1 MRFED
6 KIYQD
11 LYLEHQK
18 ENASG
23 ASKKN
28 LLKKIFEGGKCFIT
42 NYNPFIGYLTVNQ
55 QQELKDKY
63 PAFSSL
69 NTETAILASAIGLGL
84 GAYFV
89 GQYLNGFDIGIDIM
103 EKTIIGGWGG
113 TAVEIPR
120 YTSFPFIW
128 GGFPK
133 AFSQIA
139 SYYLMAESAIRTGA
153 ALLGKPLGCLITEGF
168 SYLLGKKAKHSKF
181 MRQKEAEIEGERKKI
196 SETEI
201 FMEKGRKEKE
211 KEISGISWSMISSE
225 DKEKKLGLESL
236 ISELKNGK

>member
-6 KIYQD
+6 AIYQD
-11 LYLEHQK
+11 LYLDYQK
-18 ENASG
+18 ESANG
-23 ASKKN
+23 TSKKN
-28 LLKKIFEGGKCFIT
+28 LVKRIFEGGKSFVINC
-42 NYNPFIGYLTVNQ
+42 NPFIGYLTVNQ
-55 QQELKDKY
+55 QQELRDKS

-69 NTETAILASAIGLGL
+69 NTETAVLASAIGLGL

-113 TAVEIPR
+113 TAVEIPK

-168 SYLLGKKAKHSKF
+168 SYLIGKKAKHSKF
-181 MRQKEAEIEGERKKI
+181 MKQKEMEIEQEKRKI
-196 SETEI
+196 SESEI
-201 FMEKGRKEKE
+201 FMEKERKEKE
-211 KEISGISWSMISSE
+211 RKISDLSWNIIQSNN
-225 DKEKKLGLESL
+225 KEKRSELESL
-236 ISELKNGK
+236 IGGLENGE